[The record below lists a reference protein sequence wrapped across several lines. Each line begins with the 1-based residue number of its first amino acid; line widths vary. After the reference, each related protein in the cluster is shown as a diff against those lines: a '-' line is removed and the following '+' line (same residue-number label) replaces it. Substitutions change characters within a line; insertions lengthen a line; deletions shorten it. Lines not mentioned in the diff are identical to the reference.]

1 MWIGVDLQQT
11 EQNVEE
17 GILDAYRYRKIGGFV
32 KLFRSSI
39 DTDPNPDDEMAIV
52 RSKDRSIMEDQFQT
66 IAGSTGIS
74 DARKDAM
81 IHDLILVVKSAMVK
95 VNNRDQM
102 WCDIL
107 AKTEKDIRR
116 VVDSTIK

>member
-1 MWIGVDLQQT
+1 M
-11 EQNVEE
+11 
-17 GILDAYRYRKIGGFV
+17 KF
-32 KLFRSSI
+32 FRSMI
-39 DTDPNPDDEMAIV
+39 DTDSNPDDEVAIV
-52 RSKDRSIMEDQFQT
+52 RSKERSIVEDTFQT

-95 VNNRDQM
+95 VNSRDQM

-116 VVDSTIK
+116 VVDQTIK

>member
-1 MWIGVDLQQT
+1 MS
-11 EQNVEE
+11 EQVVE
-17 GILDAYRYRKIGGFV
+17 GRSPRRIDNRKIGGFV
-32 KLFRSSI
+32 KFFRSAI
-39 DTDPNPDDEMAIV
+39 DTDSNPDDDVAV
-52 RSKDRSIMEDQFQT
+52 VKSKDTSIMEDKFQT

-74 DARKDAM
+74 DMRKDAL
-81 IHDLILVVKSAMVK
+81 IHDLILVVKSAMSK

-116 VVDSTIK
+116 LVDQSIK